1 MNRYEELIHK
11 MHLCQGAM
19 EAVESLDMKRMWYNK
34 AYALLQ
40 EAMNLPLIEVLA
52 KGQSD
57 NVGGQK

>member
-1 MNRYEELIHK
+1 MNRYEELIRK

-19 EAVESLDMKRMWYNK
+19 EAAESLDMKRMWYNK

-40 EAMNLPLIEVLA
+40 EAMSLPLIEVLT
-52 KGQSD
+52 KEQSD